1 MLSLRG
7 IDSFYGDLQVLRGV
21 SLEAEKGNITA
32 IIGSNGAGK
41 TTLLNSIVGLVR
53 VISGAIY
60 FQDQRIDNLPPY
72 KIAAMGISM
81 VPEGRR
87 LFPEMTVLENL
98 QLGAYAK
105 SARKHLDRNL
115 ARVFE
120 LFPTLHSR
128 VGQLSGTLSG
138 GEQQMLAI
146 ARALMA
152 VPKIL
157 ILDEPSLG
165 LMPLLI
171 ESIFRVIGEIKAQ
184 GVTVLIVEQNVGE
197 TLTTADRYH
206 ILETG
211 RITHAG
217 FCKDFEKHE
226 QLRKAYLGL

>member
-1 MLSLRG
+1 MLWVKE

-21 SLEAEKGNITA
+21 SLEAEEGDITA

-41 TTLLNSIVGLVR
+41 TTLLNSIVGLVK
-53 VISGAIY
+53 VKSGSIILH
-60 FQDQRIDNLPPY
+60 DQRIDHLRPY
-72 KIAAMGISM
+72 QIAALGISM

-87 LFPEMTVLENL
+87 LFPEMTVQENL

-115 ARVFE
+115 IWIFE
-120 LFPTLHSR
+120 LFPTLHAR
-128 VGQLSGTLSG
+128 LGQLSGTLSG

-146 ARALMA
+146 ARALMS

-165 LMPLLI
+165 LAPMLI
-171 ESIFRVIGEIKAQ
+171 ENIFQVIGEIKAR

-197 TLTTADRYH
+197 TLATADKYH

-211 RITHAG
+211 QITHAG
-217 FCKDFEKHE
+217 FCKDFAKHK
-226 QLRKAYLGL
+226 QLRRAYLGW

>member
-21 SLEAEKGNITA
+21 SLEAEKGKITA

-41 TTLLNSIVGLVR
+41 TTLLNSIVGLVK
-53 VISGAIY
+53 VISGSIY

-105 SARKHLDRNL
+105 SARKHLDQNL
-115 ARVFE
+115 AWIFE

-128 VGQLSGTLSG
+128 VGQQSGTLSG

-171 ESIFRVIGEIKAQ
+171 ENIFQVIGEIKAQ

-197 TLTTADRYH
+197 TLATADQYH

-211 RITHAG
+211 RIIHAG
-217 FCKDFEKHE
+217 LCKDFTKHE

>member
-1 MLSLRG
+1 MLSVRE
-7 IDSFYGDLQVLRGV
+7 INSFYGDLQILRSV
-21 SLEAEKGNITA
+21 SLEAEEGIITA

-41 TTLLNSIVGLVR
+41 TTLLNSIVGLVK
-53 VISGAIY
+53 VKSGSI
-60 FQDQRIDNLPPY
+60 FWHDQRIDHLRPY
-72 KIAAMGISM
+72 QIAALGISM

-87 LFPEMTVLENL
+87 LFSEMTVYENL

-105 SARKHLDRNL
+105 SARKHLDQNL
-115 ARVFE
+115 VWAFE
-120 LFPTLHSR
+120 LFPTLHDR
-128 VGQLSGTLSG
+128 LGQVSGTLSG

-146 ARALMA
+146 GRALMS

-165 LMPLLI
+165 LAPIVI
-171 ESIFRVIGEIKAQ
+171 EDIFKVISEIKAR

-197 TLTTADRYH
+197 TLATADQYY

-211 RITHAG
+211 LITHEG
-217 FCKDFEKHE
+217 LCKDFTKHE

>member
-1 MLSLRG
+1 MLWVKE

-21 SLEAEKGNITA
+21 SLEAEEGNITA

-41 TTLLNSIVGLVR
+41 TTLLNSIVGLVK
-53 VISGAIY
+53 VKSGSI
-60 FQDQRIDNLPPY
+60 FLHDQRIDHLRPY
-72 KIAAMGISM
+72 QIAALGISM

-87 LFPEMTVLENL
+87 LFPQMTVHENL

-115 ARVFE
+115 VWVFE
-120 LFPTLHSR
+120 LFPTLQARLS
-128 VGQLSGTLSG
+128 QLSGTLSG

-146 ARALMA
+146 ARALMS

-165 LMPLLI
+165 LAPMLI
-171 ESIFRVIGEIKAQ
+171 ENIFQVIGEIKAQ

-197 TLTTADRYH
+197 TLATADRYH

-211 RITHAG
+211 RIKHAG
-217 FCKDFEKHE
+217 FCKDFAKHE
-226 QLRKAYLGL
+226 QLRKAYLGW

>member
-1 MLSLRG
+1 MLWVKE

-21 SLEAEKGNITA
+21 SLEAAEGNITA

-41 TTLLNSIVGLVR
+41 TTLLNSIVGLVK
-53 VISGAIY
+53 VKSGSVCLH
-60 FQDQRIDNLPPY
+60 DQRIDHLRPY
-72 KIAAMGISM
+72 QIAALGISM

-87 LFPEMTVLENL
+87 LFPEMTVHENL

-105 SARKHLDRNL
+105 SARKHLDQNL
-115 ARVFE
+115 VWVFK
-120 LFPTLHSR
+120 LFPTLHAR
-128 VGQLSGTLSG
+128 LGQVSGTLSG

-146 ARALMA
+146 ARALMS

-165 LMPLLI
+165 LAPMLI
-171 ESIFRVIGEIKAQ
+171 ENIFQVIGEIKTR

-197 TLTTADRYH
+197 ALATADQYH

-217 FCKDFEKHE
+217 FCKDFAKHE

>member
-1 MLSLRG
+1 MLWVKE
-7 IDSFYGDLQVLRGV
+7 IDSFYGDLQILRGV
-21 SLEAEKGNITA
+21 SLEAAEGNITA

-41 TTLLNSIVGLVR
+41 TTLLNSIVGLVK
-53 VISGAIY
+53 VKSGSV
-60 FQDQRIDNLPPY
+60 FLHDQRIDHLRPY
-72 KIAAMGISM
+72 QIAALGICM

-87 LFPEMTVLENL
+87 LFPEMTVHENL

-105 SARKHLDRNL
+105 SARKHLDQNL
-115 ARVFE
+115 VWVFE
-120 LFPTLHSR
+120 LFPTLHAR
-128 VGQLSGTLSG
+128 LAQVSGTLSG

-146 ARALMA
+146 ARALMS

-165 LMPLLI
+165 LAPMLI
-171 ESIFRVIGEIKAQ
+171 ENIFQVIGEIKAR

-197 TLTTADRYH
+197 TLATADQYH

-217 FCKDFEKHE
+217 LCKDFAKHE
-226 QLRKAYLGL
+226 QLRKAYLGW